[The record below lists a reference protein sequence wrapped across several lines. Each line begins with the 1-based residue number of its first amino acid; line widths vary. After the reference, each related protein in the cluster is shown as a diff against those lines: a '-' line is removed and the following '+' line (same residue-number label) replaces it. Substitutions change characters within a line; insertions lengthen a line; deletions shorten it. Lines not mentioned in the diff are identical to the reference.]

1 MVRRAALA
9 AVAGAAVALAALA
22 WTGSMEAQVGPGRV
36 QISAELAARGR
47 TTIELPPLGRLRADT
62 HRTPLALRATVLEVD
77 VEGVQRTLDG
87 ADPAAAAEQ
96 AVTSDLE
103 SALGWFVRRTLIL
116 SVLAGAMAGL
126 LLPGRHW
133 GTATVGG
140 VAGGLAVGAVL
151 LATWVPYDRAAFA
164 EPTFEGEL
172 VRVPGLLE
180 AAERNLVE
188 LDAVRSRVDV
198 LSDRLAELYAA
209 SAGELPGGASDEVSI
224 LHVSDLHLNP
234 LGAELVVQLAGD
246 LEVDAVLDTGDVTS
260 FGFPVEARFGDLLAG
275 SPVPYYLVPGN
286 HDSPENRAAL
296 DAIPR
301 VVVLGDEVVDIAGV
315 RVLGV
320 ADPTFTATNEVSTE
334 AARAEKAA
342 LAEEVAARVAETTPD
357 VLAVHDRTQAA
368 AALGHVPLVVAG
380 HLHERTDREVEGSR
394 LLTVGSTGATGLGS
408 FAVETRRP
416 YEAQVLR
423 FREGRLVAIDYLTV
437 QGIGGDFTL
446 ERTLVRSEAASVSRG
461 S

>member
-1 MVRRAALA
+1 MDDSQAIR
-9 AVAGAAVALAALA
+9 
-22 WTGSMEAQVGPGRV
+22 
-36 QISAELAARGR
+36 QI
-47 TTIELPPLGRLRADT
+47 
-62 HRTPLALRATVLEVD
+62 
-77 VEGVQRTLDG
+77 
-87 ADPAAAAEQ
+87 AAAEDEG
-96 AVTSDLE
+96 AVFAVARAFFRTQGFA
-103 SALGWFVRRTLIL
+103 ALSYARPSRTD
-116 SVLAGAMAGL
+116 
-126 LLPGRHW
+126 PGRS
-133 GTATVGG
+133 
-140 VAGGLAVGAVL
+140 
-151 LATWVPYDRAAFA
+151 
-164 EPTFEGEL
+164 E
-172 VRVPGLLE
+172 
-180 AAERNLVE
+180 
-188 LDAVRSRVDV
+188 
-198 LSDRLAELYAA
+198 
-209 SAGELPGGASDEVSI
+209 
-224 LHVSDLHLNP
+224 
-234 LGAELVVQLAGD
+234 
-246 LEVDAVLDTGDVTS
+246 VTS

-296 DAIPR
+296 DAIPG
-301 VVVLGDEVVDIAGV
+301 VVVLDDEVVDIAGV

-342 LAEEVAARVAETTPD
+342 LAEDVAARVAETTPD

-368 AALGHVPLVVAG
+368 SAFGHVPLVVAG